1 MYVNSGY
8 LNNSRIPYKDK
19 SRPLIVGSCGTY
31 RLKNTKKLPTWRP
44 KGRLDYQLLY
54 IVSGK
59 THFFF
64 GGKERIVTAGHMVLI
79 QPRQEQRYDYYGAEK
94 PEVYWV
100 HFTGSDVKNILR
112 KYKIPMD
119 DPVFYSGAS
128 STYAYIFKEMINE
141 LQTCRTGFEELLT
154 MYLRQIFL
162 LVQRTRQ
169 EQKPSVSTYIQEE
182 MEYARRYFNEHYNE
196 PISIQDYAE
205 SRNMSVCYFQ
215 RNFKQIVNH
224 TPMQYL
230 LTIRVNN
237 AASLLETTDYSMAEI
252 SAIIGYEDPP
262 LLQPPLPKAQRHVP
276 LRIPQTSVQENRSG
290 SGNIGSFSKRLIYA
304 FDYSQI
310 LKPAIA
316 FETFYL
322 QNPSRSKKC
331 ETSQ

>member
-8 LNNSRIPYKDK
+8 LNNSRAPFKDK

-64 GGKERIVTAGHMVLI
+64 DGKERIVTAGHMVLI
-79 QPRQEQRYDYYGAEK
+79 PPRKEQRYDYFGAEK

-100 HFTGSDVKNILR
+100 HFTGSEVKNILR
-112 KYKIPMD
+112 KYEIPMD

-128 STYAYIFKEMINE
+128 STYAYLFKEMIHE
-141 LQTCRTGFEELLT
+141 LQTCRTGFEELLA

-169 EQKPSVSTYIQEE
+169 EQRPTVSTYIQEE

-196 PISIQDYAE
+196 SISIQDYAE

-252 SAIIGYEDPP
+252 AAIVGYEDPLYFSRLFRKIKGMSP
-262 LLQPPLPKAQRHVP
+262 SDYRKLLKHNSNL
-276 LRIPQTSVQENRSG
+276 SG
-290 SGNIGSFSKRLIYA
+290 IEERL
-304 FDYSQI
+304 
-310 LKPAIA
+310 
-316 FETFYL
+316 
-322 QNPSRSKKC
+322 
-331 ETSQ
+331 

>member
-8 LNNSRIPYKDK
+8 LNQSRAPFKDK

-31 RLKNTKKLPTWRP
+31 RLKNTKRLPTWRP
-44 KGRLDYQLLY
+44 KGRIDYQLLY

-59 THFFF
+59 AHFYFN
-64 GGKERIVTAGHMVLI
+64 GIERIVQAGRMVLI
-79 QPRQEQRYDYYGAEK
+79 PPRVEQKYEYFGEEK

-112 KYKIPMD
+112 KYEIPMD
-119 DPVFYSGAS
+119 DPIFYSGAS
-128 STYAYIFKEMINE
+128 SVYSYIFKEMINE
-141 LQTCRTGFEELLT
+141 LQTCRTGYEELLA
-154 MYLRQIFL
+154 MYLQQIFL

-169 EQKPSVSTYIQEE
+169 ERKPTVTTYIQEE

-196 PISIQDYAE
+196 PISIQEYAE

-215 RNFKQIVNH
+215 RNFKQLVNH

-252 SAIIGYEDPP
+252 AAIVGYEDPLYFSRVFRKIKGMSP
-262 LLQPPLPKAQRHVP
+262 TEYRKLLNAHRDPA
-276 LRIPQTSVQENRSG
+276 TTEEEN
-290 SGNIGSFSKRLIYA
+290 
-304 FDYSQI
+304 
-310 LKPAIA
+310 
-316 FETFYL
+316 T
-322 QNPSRSKKC
+322 
-331 ETSQ
+331 